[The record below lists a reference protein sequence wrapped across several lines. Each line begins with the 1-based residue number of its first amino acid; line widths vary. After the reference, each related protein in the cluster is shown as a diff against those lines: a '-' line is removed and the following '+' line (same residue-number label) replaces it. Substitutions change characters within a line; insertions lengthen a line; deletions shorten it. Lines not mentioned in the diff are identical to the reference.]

1 MTTGEAVALGAAQS
15 IVLVGV
21 APLLNGGIRKIKA
34 RLQMRRGPGLFQ
46 DYWNIWKWLARS
58 EKTAE
63 GSTFVSDIAPWGIM
77 AAVLTAALFVPVF
90 SEQTP
95 LRSEGDLLVFVALL
109 ALARAL
115 LTLAGMDSGSAF
127 GQMGS
132 SRELAISALVEP
144 VLLMS
149 LVALAIEPGSTRLG
163 DIAAF
168 GDHSSGEFVTLGW
181 VLAIAGFA
189 VVVVAET
196 GRIPVDNPDTH
207 LELTMVHEGMLIE
220 SSGRSLGMLHLAHL
234 LKQTVLLVLFVN
246 VFFPFG
252 LTGADGPAEHALVGV
267 LVAGKVAIA
276 AGALALVESVFAK
289 MRLFELP
296 DLIGAAGFAAMLG
309 AALVVIF

>member
-1 MTTGEAVALGAAQS
+1 MTTGEAIALGAIQTS
-15 IVLVGV
+15 VLVIA
-21 APLLNGGIRKIKA
+21 APPLNGCIKKIKA
-34 RLQMRRGPGLFQ
+34 RFQMRRGPPLFQ

-58 EKTAE
+58 EQTAD
-63 GSTFVSDIAPWGIM
+63 SASFVSAIAPWGIL
-77 AAVLTAALFVPVF
+77 AAVAAASLFVPVF
-90 SEQTP
+90 SEHTP
-95 LRSEGDLLVFVALL
+95 LRSAGDLFVFISLL

-115 LTLAGMDSGSAF
+115 LTMCGMDSGSAF

-132 SRELAISALVEP
+132 SRELAISAMVEP
-144 VLLMS
+144 VLLLS

-163 DIAAF
+163 DIVSF
-168 GDHSSGEFVTLGW
+168 GDHDSGQFATLGW
-181 VLAIAGFA
+181 VLALVGFA

-196 GRIPVDNPDTH
+196 GRIPIDNPDTH

-220 SSGRSLGMLHLAHL
+220 SSGRSLGVLHTSHL

-252 LTGADGPAEHALVGV
+252 MAGADGFLQHALVV
-267 LVAGKVAIA
+267 SLIAGKVAVAA
-276 AGALALVESVFAK
+276 AGLAVIESIFAK

>member
-1 MTTGEAVALGAAQS
+1 LSTGEAIALGAVQS
-15 IVLVGV
+15 VVLIAA
-21 APLLNGGIRKIKA
+21 APLLNGFIKKIKA
-34 RLQMRRGPGLFQ
+34 RLQMRRGPGLLQ

-58 EKTAE
+58 EQTTE
-63 GSTFVSDIAPWGIM
+63 GASFVSTIAPWAIL
-77 AAVLTAALFVPVF
+77 AAIAAASLFVPVF
-90 SEQTP
+90 SEHAP
-95 LRSEGDLLVFVALL
+95 LRSAGDLFVVVALF

-115 LTLAGMDSGSAF
+115 LTMAGMDSGSAF

-144 VLLMS
+144 VLLLS
-149 LVALAIEPGSTRLG
+149 LVALAIEPGSTRLP
-163 DIAAF
+163 DIVAF
-168 GDHSSGEFVTLGW
+168 GDHHSGDFVTLGW
-181 VLAIAGFA
+181 ALAIVAFA

-220 SSGRSLGMLHLAHL
+220 FSGRSLGVLHLAHL
-234 LKQTVLLVLFVN
+234 LKQAVLLVLFVN

-252 LTGADGPAEHALVGV
+252 MAVSHGAGEQGLVVALV
-267 LVAGKVAIA
+267 AAKVTMA
-276 AGALALVESVFAK
+276 ACGLALVESVFAK